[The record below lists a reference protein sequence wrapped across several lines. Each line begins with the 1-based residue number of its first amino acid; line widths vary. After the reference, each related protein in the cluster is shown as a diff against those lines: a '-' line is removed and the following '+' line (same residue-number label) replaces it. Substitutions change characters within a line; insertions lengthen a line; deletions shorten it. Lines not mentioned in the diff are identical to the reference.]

1 MTNQYLNEEVE
12 TARSEPLVNKVS
24 CEWKAEEWSEI
35 FYAGGD
41 DTVERE
47 TFFNISH

>member
-1 MTNQYLNEEVE
+1 MKNQYLNEEVE

-24 CEWKAEEWSEI
+24 CHEKQRNEVKF

-47 TFFNISH
+47 TFINISH